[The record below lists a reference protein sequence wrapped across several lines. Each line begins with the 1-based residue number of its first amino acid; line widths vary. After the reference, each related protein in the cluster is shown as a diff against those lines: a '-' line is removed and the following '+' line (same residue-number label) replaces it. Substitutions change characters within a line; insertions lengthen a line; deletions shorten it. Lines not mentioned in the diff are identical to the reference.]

1 MAKRT
6 SRPDLFKN
14 PAKHT
19 KQLELNIED
28 GFLTAVQ
35 NDAQKIDDVEI
46 KRMPKYLQVTEKR
59 MAKRGIIDM
68 KPYFRNSPKA
78 REKKNGGW
86 YLIVPIKMKTSKMPK
101 SLYNQLNAVK
111 PTGTYTNTI
120 VDYLDATK
128 KSSIP
133 HFNPPRKP
141 SSTITKV
148 TKPGSSRSTY
158 VKFRTVSDKSPAGSW
173 IINRGK
179 INRENFSKTTYM
191 HMEYLAKWRAKH
203 LFK

>member
-1 MAKRT
+1 MAKTR
-6 SRPDLFKN
+6 RPDLFKN
-14 PAKHT
+14 TQKHI
-19 KQLELNIED
+19 KQMELSIED
-28 GFLTAVQ
+28 DFLTAVQ
-35 NDAQKIDDVEI
+35 NDAQKLDNVEI

-68 KPYFRNSPKA
+68 KPYFRNSSKA
-78 REKKNGGW
+78 KTKKNGGW
-86 YLIVPIKMKTSKMPK
+86 YLIIPIKMKTSKMSK
-101 SLYNQLNAVK
+101 SLYNQLNSVK
-111 PTGTYTNTI
+111 PTGTYTNTL
-120 VDYLDATK
+120 VSYLDATK

-133 HFNPPRKP
+133 HFNPPSRNK
-141 SSTITKV
+141 STITKV
-148 TKPGSSRSTY
+148 TKPGASKSTY

-179 INRENFSKTTYM
+179 INREEFSKTTYK